1 MTDACFSTGEAALA
15 LGVSRDSLVAALRA
29 GAPEPKQRV
38 GGRRMFSSHDIDQVR
53 SWFASRRKALTANGL
68 TTASGSN

>member
-1 MTDACFSTGEAALA
+1 MTGACFSTGEAALA

-38 GGRRMFSSHDIDQVR
+38 GGRRLFSPQDIDRVR
-53 SWFASRRKALTANGL
+53 SWFASRGRALTASGL
-68 TTASGSN
+68 NTASGPN